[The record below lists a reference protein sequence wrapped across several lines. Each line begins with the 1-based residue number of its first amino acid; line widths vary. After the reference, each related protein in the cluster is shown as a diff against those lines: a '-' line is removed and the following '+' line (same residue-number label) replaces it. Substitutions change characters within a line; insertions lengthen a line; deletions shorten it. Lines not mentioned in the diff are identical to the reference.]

1 MILSQ
6 SLLFCSSPARPA
18 HTKCAIIDFFCCREI
33 QCKAGKLLQKLE
45 KSGQLDPKLKQCI
58 SNASSLDEL
67 ESLAAPF
74 KSASK
79 QSLAAKAK
87 SFQGHPTSI
96 FKKVHKK
103 GRAAADTN
111 TYIFF
116 LMLQA

>member
-1 MILSQ
+1 MPLKTYFFVAH
-6 SLLFCSSPARPA
+6 LL
-18 HTKCAIIDFFCCREI
+18 IENVQLLIFFCCREI

-87 SFQGHPTSI
+87 SFQGQPTSI
-96 FKKVHKK
+96 FNKKSTKK
-103 GRAAADTN
+103 AALLLLTLIR
-111 TYIFF
+111 TS
-116 LMLQA
+116 LS

>member
-96 FKKVHKK
+96 FKKSKKK
-103 GRAAADTN
+103 GHAADTN
-111 TYIFF
+111 TYISF